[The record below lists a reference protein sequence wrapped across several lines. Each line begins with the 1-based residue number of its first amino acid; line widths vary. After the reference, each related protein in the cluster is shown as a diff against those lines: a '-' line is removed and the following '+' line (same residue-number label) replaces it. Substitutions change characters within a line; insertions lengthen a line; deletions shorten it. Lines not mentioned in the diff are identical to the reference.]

1 MNRDQQAVVLF
12 LSLSLCFLFFF
23 LTRPSLP
30 LKEGTKEPM
39 EGERLPAKPVTGIAV
54 EMDGDFGPR
63 GIIQA
68 ESGMTV
74 REALEKAG
82 ATQEKMP
89 FPEEILSQKIE
100 KSSRLSIVPE
110 GGGEGRVVIEPL
122 APAKLKVL
130 SVPILLNTATAEEL
144 ETLPGIGPQTAQAI
158 VDFREQHGKFYKPDD
173 LLQVPGIGPR
183 KLAALLPHILVR

>member
-1 MNRDQQAVVLF
+1 VVLF
-12 LSLSLCFLFFF
+12 LSLSLCFFFF
-23 LTRPSLP
+23 FFTRPSVP
-30 LKEGTKEPM
+30 PKEGTKQPM
-39 EGERLPAKPVTGIAV
+39 EGGRLPAKPVAGIAV

-63 GIIQA
+63 GVIQA

-82 ATQEKMP
+82 AAQEKMP
-89 FPEEILSQKIE
+89 FPEEILSRKID

-122 APAKLKVL
+122 SPAKLKVL

-144 ETLPGIGPQTAQAI
+144 ESLPGIGPQTAQAI
-158 VDFREQHGKFYKPDD
+158 VEFREQHGKFHRPDD

-183 KLAALLPHILVR
+183 KLAALRSRILVK

>member
-23 LTRPSLP
+23 FTRPSAP

-39 EGERLPAKPVTGIAV
+39 EGERLPAKPVAGIAV
-54 EMDGDFGPR
+54 EMNGDFGPR
-63 GIIQA
+63 GVIQA

-89 FPEEILSQKIE
+89 LPEEILSQKID

-122 APAKLKVL
+122 SPAKLKVL

-144 ETLPGIGPQTAQAI
+144 ESLPGIGPQTAQAI
-158 VDFREQHGKFYKPDD
+158 VEFREQHGKFYTPDD
-173 LLQVPGIGPR
+173 LLRVPGIGPR
-183 KLAALLPHILVR
+183 KLAALRSRILVK

>member
-23 LTRPSLP
+23 FTRPSVP

-39 EGERLPAKPVTGIAV
+39 EGERLPAKPVAGIAV

-63 GIIQA
+63 GVIQA

-82 ATQEKMP
+82 ATQEKMLL
-89 FPEEILSQKIE
+89 PEETLSQKID

-122 APAKLKVL
+122 SPSKLKVL

-158 VDFREQHGKFYKPDD
+158 VEFREQHGKFYTPDD
-173 LLQVPGIGPR
+173 LLRVPGIGPR
-183 KLAALLPHILVR
+183 KLAALRSRILVK